1 MATQKTKRSK
11 SKSRPAKG
19 FASIFLSYS
28 HRDTEWM
35 QLFRK
40 ELRGALFH
48 QADVWSDADIGAGT
62 NWGDR
67 LNKELA
73 RAKVALILASPDYLE
88 SEWCRKELDYVGAK
102 FRAKLIKHIFWV
114 ELRPCAWKQTELA
127 RYQRS
132 GSHNAKETSAL
143 SEIVEEHEREREIIR
158 IVEDI
163 SEAVKSIVDNQD
175 ETLTY
180 VEAILGQEAFDRQI
194 RIENVISNDGS
205 FAVVCRGRDGA
216 GHDVAIKVMRRSPI
230 SGILENQAKAAAR
243 RIDLRD
249 PGFIHLYD
257 SFIVDSAYGEHLVLI
272 TEFFGGNRL
281 RDAMKN
287 PDLQERFTVDRVV
300 NLIRR
305 AAEALHDL
313 HDTEAR
319 AQEKK
324 KKSNGKPKLS
334 LGIFGF
340 GPMLPDHL
348 FYDERTDRLR
358 FSAFSISNFIW
369 DVLGWKKFSALID
382 SQYERYAAPE
392 QRTAEAAVQNLDK
405 RKVDQYMLG
414 QLAIELLDGVLRR
427 GARARASGKQTPQAL
442 ALSDDPLLNAGAWK
456 HSHPQLARIIRK
468 MLHQEHEQRWSGMEE
483 IAQELKAVEPEKS
496 ALAKASYMKWIDH
509 DEQFFEEFYARFF
522 KAAGPAARAK
532 FKNIEQQRASLHKG
546 MAAVLNFS
554 PGNDP
559 NSLRY
564 VVAAHTK
571 LGVCDRELDL
581 FRECFL
587 ATLEKRM
594 KAREKSGGALAGRKP
609 EILAAWRDLF
619 DQVIGYFREQ
629 SAKSR
634 LFEDAVAKGA
644 SVAEQA

>member
-427 GARARASGKQTPQAL
+427 GARARASGKQTTQAL
-442 ALSDDPLLNAGAWK
+442 ARSDDPLLNAGAWK

-483 IAQELKAVEPEKS
+483 IARELKAVEPEKS

-571 LGVCDRELDL
+571 LGVSDRELDL

-594 KAREKSGGALAGRKP
+594 KAREKSDGALAGRKQ

-619 DQVIGYFREQ
+619 GQVIGYFQ
-629 SAKSR
+629 THNP
-634 LFEDAVAKGA
+634 
-644 SVAEQA
+644 

>member
-1 MATQKTKRSK
+1 MAARKTKRSK
-11 SKSRPAKG
+11 SKKGPAKG

-73 RAKVALILASPDYLE
+73 RAKVALVLASPDYLE
-88 SEWCRKELDYVGAK
+88 SNWCRKELEYVGAK
-102 FRAKLIKHIFWV
+102 FRAKLIKHVFWV

-132 GSHNAKETSAL
+132 GSRNAKETSAL

-158 IVEDI
+158 IVEEI
-163 SEAVKSIVDNQD
+163 SEAVKSIVDKQD

-194 RIENVISNDGS
+194 RIEDLISNEGS
-205 FAVVCRGRDGA
+205 FAVVCRGRDVA

-230 SGILENQAKAAAR
+230 SGILENQAKAAQR

-257 SFIVDSAYGEHLVLI
+257 SFIVESAYGEHLVLI
-272 TEFFGGNRL
+272 SEFFGGTRL

-287 PDLQERFTVDRVV
+287 PDLKERFTVDRVV

-305 AAEALHDL
+305 AAEALEDL

-319 AQEKK
+319 AQESK
-324 KKSNGKPKLS
+324 KKSNGEGKFS

-340 GPMLPDHL
+340 GPMIPDHL

-358 FSAFSISNFIW
+358 FSAFSISNFAW
-369 DVLGWKKFSALID
+369 EVLGWKKFSALID
-382 SQYERYAAPE
+382 SRYERYVAPE
-392 QRTAEAAVQNLDK
+392 QRMVEAAVQTLDK

-414 QLAIELLDGVLRR
+414 QLAIELLDGGLPRD
-427 GARARASGKQTPQAL
+427 ARPRAAGKQTTQAL
-442 ALSDDPLLNAGAWK
+442 ALSDDPLANAGAWK
-456 HSHPQLARIIRK
+456 YSHPQLARIIRK
-468 MLHQEHEQRWSGMEE
+468 MLHHEHEQRWSGMKEV
-483 IAQELKAVEPEKS
+483 ARELKTVEIEKR
-496 ALAKASYMKWIDH
+496 ALAKTSYMKWIDH
-509 DEQFFEEFYARFF
+509 DEKFFEEFYTRFF

-532 FKNIEQQRASLHKG
+532 FKNIAQQRASLHKG

-571 LGVCDRELDL
+571 LGVSDRELDL
-581 FRECFL
+581 FRDCFL
-587 ATLEKRM
+587 ATLEKRV
-594 KAREKSGGALAGRKP
+594 KAREKSDSELAGRKN
-609 EILAAWRDLF
+609 EILEAWRELF
-619 DQVIGYFREQ
+619 DQVIGYFQEQRAPSREPQ
-629 SAKSR
+629 P
-634 LFEDAVAKGA
+634 
-644 SVAEQA
+644 AETP